1 MGMQYRIGEFAK
13 LGGVSIKTLRY
24 YDQIGL
30 LQPASVDPRTQY
42 RLYIPDQLRELA
54 TILALKELGA
64 SLQDVKRLFMHG
76 ESRREQLELLGKLKR
91 NARSSIVTATRSLLW
106 IEGALQ
112 ELGKG
117 ERDVSVV
124 LKRRAQLRVASL
136 RAQAKTYDEIGL
148 LERDLHK
155 AVDAQ
160 LSGNVA
166 GVLWHRCAASGVIE
180 GEPFVEV
187 ARGAKRCGA
196 YDIKDLPSVT
206 VATAYCEPTDHDAER
221 VYDAVSRWI
230 HLRDLQL
237 SGPKR
242 EIYVGRILEVQFPIR
257 SA

>member
-1 MGMQYRIGEFAK
+1 MQYRIGEFAK

-30 LQPASVDPRTQY
+30 LQPAAVDPRTQY
-42 RLYIPDQLRELA
+42 RFYVPDQLRELA

-64 SLQDVKRLFMHG
+64 SLQEVTRLFRRR
-76 ESRREQLELLGKLKR
+76 ESKREQLELLTKLKR
-91 NARSSIVTATRSLLW
+91 QAESSIAAATRSLLW

-112 ELGKG
+112 EMGDG
-117 ERDVSVV
+117 QRDVPVV
-124 LKRRAQLRVASL
+124 LKRRTQLRVASL
-136 RAQAKTYDEIGL
+136 RAQANSYDEIGQ

-155 AVDAQ
+155 AIEPQ
-160 LSGNVA
+160 LSRNVS

-187 ARGAKRCGA
+187 SPGAKRCGA
-196 YDIKDLPSVT
+196 YEIKELPSVT

-230 HLRDLQL
+230 HMRDLQL
-237 SGPKR
+237 CGPKR

>member
-1 MGMQYRIGEFAK
+1 MQYRIGEFAK

-30 LQPASVDPRTQY
+30 LQPAAVDPRTQY
-42 RLYIPDQLRELA
+42 RFYGPDQLPELA

-64 SLQDVKRLFMHG
+64 SLQEVRRLFHRG
-76 ESRREQLELLGKLKR
+76 ESRREQLELLTKLKQH
-91 NARSSIVTATRSLLW
+91 AESSIAAATRSLLW

-112 ELGKG
+112 ELGNG
-117 ERDVSVV
+117 QRDVPVV
-124 LKRRAQLRVASL
+124 LKRRTQLRVASL
-136 RAQAKTYDEIGL
+136 RAQAKTYAEIGQ
-148 LERDLHK
+148 LEQELHQSI
-155 AVDAQ
+155 DPQ
-160 LSGNVA
+160 LSRNVS

-187 ARGAKRCGA
+187 APAAKRCGA
-196 YDIKDLPSVT
+196 YDIKELPSVT

-230 HLRDLQL
+230 HMRDLQL

-242 EIYVGRILEVQFPIR
+242 EIYVGRILEIQFPIR
-257 SA
+257 PA